1 MIEDTRVATGS
12 ADKATD
18 MQWWGYSKEHGWVI
32 LDRRIPSNAP
42 GLKADLVFLRCRDAT
57 MFDAKRESWNPPLYR
72 FAPNYVRE
80 LVPPASDEA
89 AAELE
94 ALKSRWPEFE
104 LEIQRACRE
113 EEERA
118 ESTRVE
124 EEKARREAAQERKRQ
139 AAAAKA

>member
-1 MIEDTRVATGS
+1 MTKHARVATGLE
-12 ADKATD
+12 DKAVD

-42 GLKADLVFLRCRDAT
+42 GLRADLLFLRCRDAT
-57 MFDAKRESWNPPLYR
+57 MFGAKRESWNPPLYR
-72 FAPNYVRE
+72 FAPNYIRE
-80 LVPPASDEA
+80 LAPAASDEA

-104 LEIQRACRE
+104 IEIQRSCRE

-124 EEKARREAAQERKRQ
+124 EEKARKEAAAERKSQ
-139 AAAAKA
+139 AAGAKA